1 MKQNEK
7 KTFNCLLE
15 VEKNDKGFIVLKITT
30 ATCDNVVVKV
40 NDFGGQDKKTAKR
53 LTYKLYKEVSNG

>member
-1 MKQNEK
+1 MKEKEK

-15 VEKNDKGFIVLKITT
+15 ATKNDKGFIVLKITT
-30 ATCDNVVVKV
+30 ATCDNVVIRV

-53 LTYKLYKEVSNG
+53 LTYKLYKEVA